1 MTQLSCK
8 RYKREFFH
16 MSIKLIKNLKF
27 LTILFEISLLIL
39 FWLYFYSLYPNE
51 LIIHKTGKTPDSFIS
66 ANYLFF
72 RGVEYFLIYLLCTCI
87 LIPIMGIKNFLKI
100 LPQFF
105 IFGLYVFTTLI
116 LGVLSLNIESIFIDA
131 LMIISLIFVPIFAIY
146 LILCIITL
154 LAEQIEKNNFP
165 PQKNKSRSGVKN
177 RL

>member
-1 MTQLSCK
+1 
-8 RYKREFFH
+8 

-27 LTILFEISLLIL
+27 LTILFEISLLFL
-39 FWLYFYSLYPNE
+39 FWLYLYSLYPNE

-72 RGVEYFLIYLLCTCI
+72 KGIEYLFIYLLCTCI
-87 LIPIMGIKNFLKI
+87 LIPIMGIKNFFKI

-131 LMIISLIFVPIFAIY
+131 LTRILLIFVPIFAIY

-154 LAEQIEKNNFP
+154 LAEQVEKTTFP
-165 PQKNKSRSGVKN
+165 NKR
-177 RL
+177 